1 MKKQIRKIT
10 WLLLIAT
17 LSAVLLLSGTLEIY
31 AKTAEEINPYYINVD
46 NTNFNLLV
54 TSSGATFEV
63 NYKGK
68 STFSRAELFVKL
80 QKKTLGIFWSTVD
93 IPGSDDIWKGSSTL
107 QTCTFFDTLPIDGTG
122 TYRAVFTLNI
132 YGTDGTVEEIE
143 EKVECKYN

>member
-10 WLLLIAT
+10 RLLLIAT

-68 STFSRAELFVKL
+68 STFSRAELSVKL
-80 QKKTLGIFWSTVD
+80 QKKFLGLFWSTVD
-93 IPGSDDIWKGSSTL
+93 IGEPDNLWTGSSTL
-107 QTCTFFDTLPIDGTG
+107 KVNTFYDTLPIDGTG

-132 YGTDGTVEEIE
+132 YGTDGNVEEIE
-143 EKVECKYN
+143 EKVEYKYN

>member
-1 MKKQIRKIT
+1 MKKQIKKIT
-10 WLLLIAT
+10 RLLLTAT
-17 LSAVLLLSGTLEIY
+17 LSAVLLLSGTLGIY
-31 AKTAEEINPYYINVD
+31 AENAEEISPYYLNVGD
-46 NTNFNLLV
+46 TRFYLIVN
-54 TSSGATFEV
+54 SSGATFEAFYEG
-63 NYKGK
+63 N
-68 STFSRAELFVKL
+68 SSFARAELSVKL

-143 EKVECKYN
+143 EKVEYKYN

>member
-10 WLLLIAT
+10 KLLLTST
-17 LSAVLLLSGTLEIY
+17 LVVVLLLCSTLGVFAESKSEITPFY
-31 AKTAEEINPYYINVD
+31 VNANDVYFKLIVSNA
-46 NTNFNLLV
+46 
-54 TSSGATFEV
+54 GATFEV
-63 NYKGK
+63 NYKGN
-68 STFSRAELFVKL
+68 SSFARAELSVKL

-143 EKVECKYN
+143 EKVEYKYN